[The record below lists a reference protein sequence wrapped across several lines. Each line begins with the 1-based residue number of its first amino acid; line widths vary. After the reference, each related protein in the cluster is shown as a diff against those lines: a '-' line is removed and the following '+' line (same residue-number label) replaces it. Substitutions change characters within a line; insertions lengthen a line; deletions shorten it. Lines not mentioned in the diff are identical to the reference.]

1 MDYRIREM
9 RRQEYGLLE
18 DFLYEAIFVPEGVKA
33 PPKTITAVPE
43 LRVYVEGF
51 GDKEGD
57 AGLVAEMEDK
67 VIGAVW
73 ARIMDDYGHLDDET
87 PSLAISLYK
96 EYRGHGIG
104 TALMEGI
111 LVLLKERGF
120 ARVSLSVQKDNYA
133 VRMYRRVGF
142 QVVRESEEEF
152 VMGREL

>member
-9 RRQEYGLLE
+9 RRQEYGLL
-18 DFLYEAIFVPEGVKA
+18 
-33 PPKTITAVPE
+33 E

-57 AGLVAEMEDK
+57 AGLVAEMEGK

-133 VRMYRRVGF
+133 VKMYRRVGF
-142 QVVRESEEEF
+142 QVVRESEEEL